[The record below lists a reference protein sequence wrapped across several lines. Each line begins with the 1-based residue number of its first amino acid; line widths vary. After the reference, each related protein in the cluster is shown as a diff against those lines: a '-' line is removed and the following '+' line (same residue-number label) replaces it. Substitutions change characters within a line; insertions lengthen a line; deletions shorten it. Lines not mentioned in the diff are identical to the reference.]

1 MRPQVV
7 NDYLNMQD
15 EGLVPIIKCGY
26 DADHGRPFVRVL
38 DDDSIQLWC
47 AACDW
52 TLIMGIFMYER
63 MINYMAVHNLDY
75 LKELKHG

>member
-7 NDYLNMQD
+7 NDYLKMQD
-15 EGLVPIIKCGY
+15 LGLVPIIKCGY

-47 AACDW
+47 AACNW
-52 TLIMGIFMYER
+52 SLTIGQFMFER
-63 MINYMAVHNLDY
+63 MVRHMSLHDISFLEEID
-75 LKELKHG
+75 G